1 MKRTYFILLVFS
13 LLLLINTSCNDNDKI
28 NDKGELETVTYDAG
42 TKTFKLT
49 YSSGYTETINAI
61 INNQVDPPVAT
72 ATLEDG
78 SIVTF
83 ENANNSGKAEII
95 TSDVISDYKYVNG
108 WIYDNMSVY
117 YLWNDKLSKSPN
129 YSLNPEDFFESI
141 LYKYNKTSNPDGDRF
156 SWIQEDYTELLGNL
170 SGVAS
175 HEIGFEYILVGTDA
189 TLKQYYALVLYAMH
203 GTDAEL
209 KGINR
214 GRFITKIN
222 EQNIT
227 ADNYKNLFGG
237 TGTKKLSMADFVYNE
252 TEKRYILQSSG
263 DVTINM
269 HNYFAENP
277 IYLDTIYT
285 VANNKIGYLVYNFFA
300 RDNGD
305 KSNNYDK
312 ELISKL
318 SNFKSKGVNEMV
330 LDLRYNSGGAV
341 SSAIAL
347 ASALVKNRSTKNVL
361 TTSQYNSILHNAL
374 IKEEGANYNKDYF
387 IDKII
392 GTTVAIPEMNLPR
405 LYVLTSGWTASASE
419 FIINGLKPYMD
430 VILIGETTYGKNVG
444 SITIYEDDDPKNKW
458 GMQPIVVKFANSLGF
473 SDFTAGFTP
482 DYEIDEFENLYL
494 YSFGDTNDPLLG
506 KALSLITGQTSFT
519 RSASAIS
526 TPFRSTQINEKISVD
541 SREKSHRFE
550 MYDDIRGESIRNIM
564 TK

>member
-117 YLWNDKLSKSPN
+117 YLWNDRLSKSPN

-222 EQNIT
+222 GQNIT

>member
-222 EQNIT
+222 GQNIT

-387 IDKII
+387 IDMII

-526 TPFRSTQINEKISVD
+526 TPFRSTQINEKNSVD

>member
-222 EQNIT
+222 GQNIT

-458 GMQPIVVKFANSLGF
+458 GMQPIVVKFTNSLGF

>member
-222 EQNIT
+222 GQNIT

-458 GMQPIVVKFANSLGF
+458 GMQPIVVKFANILGF

>member
-1 MKRTYFILLVFS
+1 
-13 LLLLINTSCNDNDKI
+13 
-28 NDKGELETVTYDAG
+28 
-42 TKTFKLT
+42 
-49 YSSGYTETINAI
+49 
-61 INNQVDPPVAT
+61 
-72 ATLEDG
+72 
-78 SIVTF
+78 
-83 ENANNSGKAEII
+83 
-95 TSDVISDYKYVNG
+95 
-108 WIYDNMSVY
+108 
-117 YLWNDKLSKSPN
+117 
-129 YSLNPEDFFESI
+129 
-141 LYKYNKTSNPDGDRF
+141 
-156 SWIQEDYTELLGNL
+156 
-170 SGVAS
+170 
-175 HEIGFEYILVGTDA
+175 
-189 TLKQYYALVLYAMH
+189 
-203 GTDAEL
+203 
-209 KGINR
+209 
-214 GRFITKIN
+214 
-222 EQNIT
+222 
-227 ADNYKNLFGG
+227 
-237 TGTKKLSMADFVYNE
+237 
-252 TEKRYILQSSG
+252 
-263 DVTINM
+263 M

>member
-222 EQNIT
+222 GQNIT

-318 SNFKSKGVNEMV
+318 SNFKSKGVNDMV

>member
-222 EQNIT
+222 GQNIT

-374 IKEEGANYNKDYF
+374 IKKEGANYNKDYF

-473 SDFTAGFTP
+473 SDFTAGFNP

>member
-28 NDKGELETVTYDAG
+28 NDKGELETVIYDAG

-222 EQNIT
+222 GQNIT

-277 IYLDTIYT
+277 IYLDTIYS

-444 SITIYEDDDPKNKW
+444 SIPIYEDDDPKNKW

-526 TPFRSTQINEKISVD
+526 TPFRSTQINEKNSVD

>member
-61 INNQVDPPVAT
+61 INNQFDPPVAT

-222 EQNIT
+222 GQNIT

-237 TGTKKLSMADFVYNE
+237 TGTKKLSMADFVYYE
-252 TEKRYILQSSG
+252 TEKRYILQGSG

-387 IDKII
+387 IDKIM

>member
-222 EQNIT
+222 GQNIT

>member
-78 SIVTF
+78 SIVTC

-222 EQNIT
+222 GQNIT

>member
-61 INNQVDPPVAT
+61 IYNQVDPPVAT

-222 EQNIT
+222 GQNIT

-541 SREKSHRFE
+541 SRKKSHRFE

>member
-42 TKTFKLT
+42 TKIFKLT

-222 EQNIT
+222 GQNIT

>member
-222 EQNIT
+222 GQNIT
-227 ADNYKNLFGG
+227 ADNYKNLFDG

-541 SREKSHRFE
+541 SRKKSHRFE

>member
-222 EQNIT
+222 GQNIT

-550 MYDDIRGESIRNIM
+550 MHDDIRGESIRNIM

>member
-28 NDKGELETVTYDAG
+28 NDKGELETVIYDAG

-222 EQNIT
+222 GQNIT

>member
-61 INNQVDPPVAT
+61 IYNQVDPPVAT

-222 EQNIT
+222 GQNIT

>member
-341 SSAIAL
+341 SSAVAL

-541 SREKSHRFE
+541 SREKSYRFE

>member
-222 EQNIT
+222 GQNIT

-277 IYLDTIYT
+277 IYLDTIYS

>member
-1 MKRTYFILLVFS
+1 MKRTYFIQLVFS

-222 EQNIT
+222 GQNIT

-252 TEKRYILQSSG
+252 TEKRYILQSSR

>member
-222 EQNIT
+222 GQNIT

-361 TTSQYNSILHNAL
+361 VTSQYNVLVHNSMARQY
-374 IKEEGANYNKDYF
+374 GADYNKDYF
-387 IDKII
+387 IDRVQ
-392 GTTVAIPEMNLPR
+392 GTSIPIPSMNLQR
-405 LYVLTSGWTASASE
+405 LYVLTTGWTASASE
-419 FIINGLKPYMD
+419 FVINGLEPYMD
-430 VILIGETTYGKNVG
+430 VVLIGETTYGKNVG
-444 SITIYEDDDPKNKW
+444 SITIYEEDDPQNTW
-458 GMQPIVVKFANSLGF
+458 GMQPIIVKYANSLGY
-473 SDFTAGFTP
+473 SDFTAGFNP
-482 DYEIDEFENLYL
+482 DHEVEELKDLFLYK
-494 YSFGDTNDPLLG
+494 FGDTNDPMLG
-506 KALSLITGQTSFT
+506 KAIDLITGGSIGT
-519 RSASAIS
+519 RAAEKVS
-526 TPFRSTQINEKISVD
+526 TTFRSSQLDERATIKQE
-541 SREKSHRFE
+541 REHRFE
-550 MYDDIRGESIRNIM
+550 MYDDVRGEEIKKIM
-564 TK
+564 SNN

>member
-222 EQNIT
+222 GQNIT

-312 ELISKL
+312 DLISKL

>member
-1 MKRTYFILLVFS
+1 
-13 LLLLINTSCNDNDKI
+13 LLLINTSCNDNDKI

-222 EQNIT
+222 GQNIT

>member
-222 EQNIT
+222 GQNIT

-237 TGTKKLSMADFVYNE
+237 TETKKLSMADFVYNE

>member
-222 EQNIT
+222 GQNIT

-473 SDFTAGFTP
+473 SDFTAGFNP

>member
-222 EQNIT
+222 GQNIT

-526 TPFRSTQINEKISVD
+526 TPFRSTQINEKTSVD

>member
-222 EQNIT
+222 GQNIT

-392 GTTVAIPEMNLPR
+392 DTTVAIPEMNLPR

>member
-117 YLWNDKLSKSPN
+117 YLWNDKLAKSPN

-222 EQNIT
+222 GQNIT

-285 VANNKIGYLVYNFFA
+285 VAYNKIGYLVYNFFA

-541 SREKSHRFE
+541 SRKKSHRFE

>member
-175 HEIGFEYILVGTDA
+175 HEIGFEYILVVTDA

-222 EQNIT
+222 GQNIT

-237 TGTKKLSMADFVYNE
+237 TGTKKLSMADFIYNE

>member
-175 HEIGFEYILVGTDA
+175 HEIGFEYILVVTDA

-222 EQNIT
+222 GQNIT

>member
-222 EQNIT
+222 GQNIT

-237 TGTKKLSMADFVYNE
+237 TGTKKLSMADFVYYE

>member
-222 EQNIT
+222 GQNIT

-526 TPFRSTQINEKISVD
+526 TPLRSTQINEKISVD

>member
-170 SGVAS
+170 NGVAS

-222 EQNIT
+222 GQNIT

>member
-222 EQNIT
+222 GQNIT

-541 SREKSHRFE
+541 SRKKSHRFE

>member
-222 EQNIT
+222 GQNIT

-300 RDNGD
+300 SDNGD

>member
-175 HEIGFEYILVGTDA
+175 HEIGFEYILVGTNA

-222 EQNIT
+222 GQNIT